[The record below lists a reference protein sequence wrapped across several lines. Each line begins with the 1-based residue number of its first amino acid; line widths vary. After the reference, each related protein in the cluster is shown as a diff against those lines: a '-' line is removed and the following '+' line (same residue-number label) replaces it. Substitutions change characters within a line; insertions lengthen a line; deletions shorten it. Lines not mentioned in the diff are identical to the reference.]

1 MEILP
6 AESGGS
12 VVPKCRLVCSNSRGC
27 NMASVKGIVALMG
40 SGELTATMVEVHKEL
55 LARFSPP
62 RRAVFL
68 DTPAGFQ
75 LNVDQLSQ
83 KAMEYFR
90 DRIRQSMVVASFKSK
105 EEIAPYEAER
115 AYLSLREAEYILI
128 GPGSPTY
135 AVRNWQQTPIP
146 EILTRCVEKGGSL
159 VVASAAAL
167 TVGRF
172 CLPVYEI
179 YKVGEALHWVEG
191 MNTLGHFGFNLT
203 VIPHWN
209 NAEGG
214 THDTRFCYMG
224 ESRFE
229 KLESFLPEDLAIL
242 GLDEHTACLLDLEAD
257 EGAIKGIGRATLRR
271 GRTEIT
277 FEKGERFPLDLLRGG
292 ETYREW
298 KSIAPEPSPAES
310 PSEAQEGSFWDAIH
324 GIEAAFHAGLEKHDP
339 RATTTALLEIDRTIW
354 QAGRDLESEE
364 FIAQAREILREMI
377 VFLGVKLESSPR
389 DETVKSAPLVNELV
403 GLRERFRQERKWQ
416 EADAIRQ
423 CLQRVN
429 IFVEDTKDGPRWRLG
444 S

>member
-1 MEILP
+1 
-6 AESGGS
+6 
-12 VVPKCRLVCSNSRGC
+12 
-27 NMASVKGIVALMG
+27 MASRKGVIALMG

-55 LARFSPP
+55 LAGLRPSQ
-62 RRAVFL
+62 RAVFL

-75 LNVDQLSQ
+75 LNVDQLSL

-90 DRIRQSMVVASFKSK
+90 DRIQQPMAVASFKSR
-105 EEIAPYEAER
+105 EAITSYEAEQ
-115 AYLSLREAEYILI
+115 AYLTLREANFILI

-146 EILTRCVEKGGSL
+146 EILVRCVEKGGCL

-167 TVGRF
+167 TVGRL

-179 YKVGEALHWVEG
+179 YKVGEALHWVDG
-191 MNTLGHFGFNLT
+191 VDILAHFGFNLT

-242 GLDEHTACLLDLEAD
+242 GLDEHTACLIDFETDDAV
-257 EGAIKGIGRATLRR
+257 IKGIGRATLRR
-271 GRTEIT
+271 RGTEIT

-292 ETYREW
+292 EAHKEW
-298 KSIAPEPSPAES
+298 KSIPPQPSHTES
-310 PSEAQEGSFWDAIH
+310 ASGTEEESFWERIH
-324 GIEAAFHAGLEKHDP
+324 RIEAAFHAGLEKHDP
-339 RATTTALLEIDRTIW
+339 RPTTMAVLELDRTIW
-354 QAGRDLESEE
+354 QAQRGLENEE

-377 VFLGVKLESSPR
+377 VLLGAKLESSPR
-389 DETVKSAPLVNELV
+389 DEAAAWGPLVAELV
-403 GLRERFRQERKWQ
+403 GLRERFRQGKKWQ
-416 EADAIRQ
+416 EADAIRES
-423 CLQRVN
+423 LQRVN
-429 IFVEDTKDGPRWRLG
+429 IFLEDTKDGPRWRLG
-444 S
+444 F